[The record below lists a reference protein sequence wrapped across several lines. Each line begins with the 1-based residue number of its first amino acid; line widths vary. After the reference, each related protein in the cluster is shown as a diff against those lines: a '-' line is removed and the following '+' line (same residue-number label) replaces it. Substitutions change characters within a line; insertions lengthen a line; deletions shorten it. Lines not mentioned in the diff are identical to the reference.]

1 MELEKAWQRAWQMEL
16 EKVWQ
21 RAWQREL
28 GKELS
33 MSKAW
38 PTEMLEET
46 RLGFFEEA
54 RLGFLWL
61 GSYRTILRTWS
72 LQLDNMPLF

>member
-46 RLGFFEEA
+46 RLGF
-54 RLGFLWL
+54 LWL
-61 GSYRTILRTWS
+61 GSYRTILCTWS
-72 LQLDNMPLF
+72 